1 MLTTL
6 VVVAAAAA
14 APDPGIWDI
23 LVKAFGI
30 PAFALLVLAMIRGW
44 IVTGQEYQRVVTE
57 RNQEREERIKAQE
70 ALTEK
75 TLPTLLET
83 QHVLERVTRFFDTN
97 AGRQP

>member
-1 MLTTL
+1 MLST
-6 VVVAAAAA
+6 VIVAAAAA
-14 APDPGIWDI
+14 SSDPGIWDI

-83 QHVLERVTRFFDTN
+83 QHVLERVTRFFDSSP
-97 AGRQP
+97 GRQQ

>member
-6 VVVAAAAA
+6 VVAAAAA
-14 APDPGIWDI
+14 DPNAGIWDI

-83 QHVLERVTRFFDTN
+83 QHVLERVTRFFDSSS
-97 AGRQP
+97 GRQQ